1 MPVTLSQ
8 PVSQLVSQAQF
19 DDPAYGQWQGKPS
32 YHRKDWEFAYIAQA
46 LDVRGLLTTGKRG
59 LGFGVGREP
68 LPALFASRGAEIV
81 ATDAP
86 TPGTWAESGQ
96 YSRSILD
103 LPGMTES
110 MLSLVTHQPVDMTSV
125 PYDLHGRFDFVWSA
139 GSLEHL
145 GSLQAGIDFIWAS
158 LACLKPGGTA
168 VHTTEYN
175 LSSNAD
181 TLTSGEVVIYRERD
195 IKALAYDLTQAGY
208 EITLNLEQGND
219 EYDCQVDMEPYK
231 LSPHIRLLFGG
242 YVMTSIGLIIH
253 KPEAHFGN

>member
-8 PVSQLVSQAQF
+8 PVSQLVSQSQF
-19 DDPAYGQWQGKPS
+19 EELAYLHWQGEPPPP
-32 YHRKDWEFAYIAQA
+32 YHRKHWEFAYIAQA
-46 LDVRGLLTTGKRG
+46 LDVRGLLKTGKRG

-68 LPALFASRGAEIV
+68 LPVLFAQHGAEIL

-86 TPGTWAESGQ
+86 FPGVWDESGQ
-96 YSRSILD
+96 YSRDLFD
-103 LPGMTES
+103 LPGMTKE
-110 MLSLVTHQPVDMTSV
+110 LTSLVTHRAVDMKSV

-145 GSLQAGIDFIWAS
+145 GSLYAGIDFIWAS

-175 LSSNAD
+175 LSSND
-181 TLTSGEVVIYRERD
+181 ETVDSGEVVVYRERD
-195 IKALAYDLTQAGY
+195 IKELARELKIAGY
-208 EITLNLEQGND
+208 EIELNLDQGND
-219 EYDCQVDMEPYK
+219 IYDAHIDLPPYHE
-231 LSPHIRLLFGG
+231 SPHLRLLFCG

-253 KPEAHFGN
+253 KPEAF